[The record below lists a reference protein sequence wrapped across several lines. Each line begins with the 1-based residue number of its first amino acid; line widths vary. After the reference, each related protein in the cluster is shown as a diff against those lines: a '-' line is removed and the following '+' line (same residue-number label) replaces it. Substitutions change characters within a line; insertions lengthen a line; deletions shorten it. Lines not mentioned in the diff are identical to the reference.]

1 MKLDLKHSLSLKLL
15 RVVLLSALVVGVVL
29 SCAQIVFDVYKT
41 RQAVSSD
48 ANRILGMF
56 RDPSTQAVYSLD
68 REMGMQVIEGL
79 FQHESVRQASIGHPN
94 EPMLA
99 ERDRPLMELPTR
111 WLTDPILGKEQTFS
125 IQLVGRSPYSEYYG
139 DLSITLDTAPYGEDF
154 VTSSVIIFISGVL
167 RALAMGLVLYLVYH
181 WLLTKPL
188 SKIIEHLST
197 INPDRPSEHKLP
209 MLKGNEKNELGL
221 WITTANDLLASIERN
236 THLRREAENSLLR
249 MAQYDFLTGLPN
261 RQQLQQQLD
270 QILEDAG
277 RLQRRVAVLCVGLDD
292 FKGVNEQFSYQTGD
306 QLLIALADRLRSHSG
321 RLGALARLGGD
332 QFALVQADIEQPY
345 EAAELAQSVLDDLE
359 IPFGLE
365 QQEVRLRAT
374 IGITLFPEDGDSTEK
389 LLQKAEQTMTLA
401 KSRSRNRYQ
410 FYIASVD
417 SEMRRRRE
425 LEKDLREALARGE
438 MHLVYQPQVDYRDHR
453 VVGVE
458 ALLRWQHPQ
467 QGFVPPDLFIP
478 LAEQNGT
485 IIPIGEWV
493 LDQACRQLREW
504 HDQGFT
510 ELRMAINLSTVQLH
524 HAELPRVVN
533 NLLQVYRLPPRS
545 LEMEVTETGL
555 MEDISTAAQHLL
567 SLRRSGALIA
577 IDDFGTGYSS
587 LSYLKSLPLDKIK
600 IDKSF
605 VQDVLEDEDDATI
618 VRAIIQLA
626 RSLGM
631 QVIAEGVET
640 AEQEAYIIAQG
651 CNEGQGYLY
660 SKPLPARE
668 LTGYLKQARRL
679 SNAAANPATL

>member
-1 MKLDLKHSLSLKLL
+1 MKLELKNSLSLKLL

-29 SCAQIVFDVYKT
+29 SCAQIVFDAYKT
-41 RQAVSSD
+41 RQAVSND
-48 ANRILGMF
+48 AQRILGMF

-79 FQHESVRQASIGHPN
+79 FQHESVRYAAIGHPN

-99 ERDRPLMELPTR
+99 ERSRDLAQIPTR
-111 WLTDPILGKEQTFS
+111 WLTDPILGQEQQFS
-125 IQLVGRSPYSEYYG
+125 TKLVGRGPYSEYYG
-139 DLSITLDTAPYGEDF
+139 DLNITLDTAAYGESF
-154 VTSSVIIFISGVL
+154 VTNSVIIFVSGVL
-167 RALAMGLVLYLVYH
+167 RAMAMGLVLYLVYH

-188 SKIIEHLST
+188 SKIIEHLT
-197 INPDRPSEHKLP
+197 NINPDRPSEHKLP
-209 MLKGNEKNELGL
+209 MLKGNEQNKLGL
-221 WITTANDLLASIERN
+221 WINTANQLLASIERN

-292 FKGVNEQFSYQTGD
+292 FKGINEQFSYQSGD
-306 QLLIALADRLRSHSG
+306 QLLLALSDRLRSHSG

-359 IPFGLE
+359 LPFLLD
-365 QQEVRLRAT
+365 QHEVRLRAT

-425 LEKDLREALARGE
+425 LEKDLRDALAQNQL
-438 MHLVYQPQVDYRDHR
+438 HLVYQPQVDYRDHR

-467 QGFVPPDLFIP
+467 HGFVPPDLFIP

-485 IIPIGEWV
+485 IIPIGEWI
-493 LDQACRQLREW
+493 LDQTCRQLREW
-504 HDQGFT
+504 HDQGFSD
-510 ELRMAINLSTVQLH
+510 LRMAVNLSTVQLH

-533 NLLQVYRLPPRS
+533 NLMQVYRLPPKS
-545 LEMEVTETGL
+545 LELEVTETGL

-605 VQDVLEDEDDATI
+605 VQDLLEDEDDATI
-618 VRAIIQLA
+618 VRAIIQLGK
-626 RSLGM
+626 SLGM

-651 CNEGQGYLY
+651 CHEGQGYLY
-660 SKPLPARE
+660 SKPLPARD
-668 LTGYLKQARRL
+668 LTLFLKQARRL
-679 SNAAANPATL
+679 SSAATL

>member
-1 MKLDLKHSLSLKLL
+1 MKLELKNSLSLKLL

-41 RQAVSSD
+41 RQAVAND
-48 ANRILGMF
+48 AQRILGMF

-79 FQHESVRQASIGHPN
+79 FQHESVRVAAIGHPN

-99 ERDRPLMELPTR
+99 EKSREPVELSTR
-111 WLTDPILGKEQTFS
+111 WLTDPILGKEQNFTT
-125 IQLVGRSPYSEYYG
+125 QLVGRGPYSEYYG
-139 DLSITLDTAPYGEDF
+139 DLSITLDTARYGESF
-154 VTSSVIIFISGVL
+154 VTNSVVIFISGVL

-188 SKIIEHLST
+188 SKIIEHLSN

-221 WITTANDLLASIERN
+221 WINTANQLLASIERN
-236 THLRREAENSLLR
+236 THLRREAEKSLMR

-270 QILEDAG
+270 QILEDAS

-292 FKGVNEQFSYQTGD
+292 FKGINEQFSYQTGD
-306 QLLIALADRLRSHSG
+306 QLLLALSDRLRSHSG

-332 QFALVQADIEQPY
+332 QFALIQADIEQPY
-345 EAAELAQSVLDDLE
+345 EAAELAQSVLDGLDT
-359 IPFGLE
+359 PFILD
-365 QQEVRLRAT
+365 QQEVYLRAT

-389 LLQKAEQTMTLA
+389 LLQKSEQTMTLA

-425 LEKDLREALARGE
+425 LEKDLREALALNQLY
-438 MHLVYQPQVDYRDHR
+438 LVYQPQVDYRDHS

-467 QGFVPPDLFIP
+467 HGLVPPDLFIP

-485 IIPIGEWV
+485 IIAIGEWI
-493 LDQACRQLREW
+493 LDQACQQLREW
-504 HDQGFT
+504 LDMGFSD
-510 ELRMAINLSTVQLH
+510 LRMAINLSTVQLH

-533 NLLQVYRLPPRS
+533 NLMQVYRLPPRS
-545 LEMEVTETGL
+545 IELEVTETGL
-555 MEDISTAAQHLL
+555 MEDITTAAQHLL

-605 VQDVLEDEDDATI
+605 VQDLLEDEDDATI
-618 VRAIIQLA
+618 VRAIIQLGK
-626 RSLGM
+626 SLGM

-651 CNEGQGYLY
+651 CNEGQGYFY
-660 SKPLPARE
+660 SKPLSARE
-668 LTGYLKQARRL
+668 LALYLKQAQRIT
-679 SNAAANPATL
+679 STPNPATL

>member
-1 MKLDLKHSLSLKLL
+1 MKLDLKHSLSMKLL

-29 SCAQIVFDVYKT
+29 SCAQIVFDAYKT
-41 RQAVSSD
+41 RQAVTSD
-48 ANRILGMF
+48 AHRILGMF

-79 FQHESVRQASIGHPN
+79 FQHESVRHASIGHPK

-99 ERDRPLMELPTR
+99 EKERPLTNLPTR
-111 WLTDPILGKEQTFS
+111 WLTDPILGKEQTYTT
-125 IQLVGRSPYSEYYG
+125 QLVGRSPYSEYYG
-139 DLSITLDTAPYGEDF
+139 DLSITLDTAPYGQDF
-154 VTSSVIIFISGVL
+154 VASSVIIFISGVL

-188 SKIIEHLST
+188 SKIIEHLTS

-209 MLKGNEKNELGL
+209 MLKGNEKNEIGL
-221 WITTANDLLASIERN
+221 WINTANELLASIERN

-270 QILEDAG
+270 HILEDAG

-306 QLLIALADRLRSHSG
+306 QLLIALADRLRGHSG

-359 IPFGLE
+359 IPFSLE

-425 LEKDLREALARGE
+425 LEKDLREALKRGE

-467 QGFVPPDLFIP
+467 QGLVPPDLFIP

-485 IIPIGEWV
+485 IIAIGEWV

-504 HDQGFT
+504 HDQGFS

-533 NLLQVYRLPPRS
+533 NLLQVYRLPQRS
-545 LEMEVTETGL
+545 LELEVTETGL

-626 RSLGM
+626 RNLGM

-640 AEQEAYIIAQG
+640 AEQETYIIAQG

-668 LTGYLKQARRL
+668 LTLYLKQARRL
-679 SNAAANPATL
+679 SNAASNPATL

>member
-1 MKLDLKHSLSLKLL
+1 MKLELKNSLSVKLL

-29 SCAQIVFDVYKT
+29 SCAQIVYDAYKT
-41 RQAVSSD
+41 RQAVASD
-48 ANRILGMF
+48 AERILDMF

-79 FQHESVRQASIGHPN
+79 FQDNAVRLASIGHPN
-94 EPMLA
+94 ETLLA
-99 ERDRPLMELPTR
+99 EKERPLKATSTR
-111 WLTDPILGKEQTFS
+111 WLTDLILGKERSFTT
-125 IQLVGRSPYSEYYG
+125 QLVGRSPYSEYYG
-139 DLSITLDTAPYGEDF
+139 DLRITMDTATYGEGF
-154 VTSSVIIFISGVL
+154 IINAVIIFISGVL

-188 SKIIEHLST
+188 SRIIEHLT
-197 INPDRPSEHKLP
+197 NINPDRPSEHQLP
-209 MLKGNEKNELGL
+209 LLKGHEKNELGI
-221 WITTANDLLASIERN
+221 WVNTANQLLASIERN
-236 THLRREAENSLLR
+236 THLRHEAEISLLR

-270 QILEDAG
+270 KILVDAG

-292 FKGVNEQFSYQTGD
+292 FKSINEQFSYQTGD
-306 QLLIALADRLRSHSG
+306 QLLLALADRLRGHSG

-332 QFALVQADIEQPY
+332 QFAMVQADIEQPY
-345 EAAELAQSVLDDLE
+345 EAAELAQNILDDLE
-359 IPFGLE
+359 APFALGD
-365 QQEVRLRAT
+365 QEIRLRAT

-417 SEMRRRRE
+417 CEMRRRRE
-425 LEKDLREALARGE
+425 LEKDLRDALPRNQLF
-438 MHLVYQPQVDYRDHR
+438 LVYQPQISYRENR

-458 ALLRWQHPQ
+458 ALIRWQHPEH
-467 QGFVPPDLFIP
+467 GLVPPDQFIP
-478 LAEQNGT
+478 LAEQNGS
-485 IIPIGEWV
+485 IITIGEWV

-510 ELRMAINLSTVQLH
+510 DLRMAVNLSTVQLH
-524 HAELPRVVN
+524 HTELPRVVN
-533 NLLQVYRLPPRS
+533 NLMQIYRLPPRS
-545 LEMEVTETGL
+545 LELEVTETGL
-555 MEDISTAAQHLL
+555 MEDITTAAQHLL

-605 VQDVLEDEDDATI
+605 VQDLIDDDDDATI
-618 VRAIIQLA
+618 VRAIIQLGK
-626 RSLGM
+626 SLGM

-640 AEQEAYIIAQG
+640 TEQEAYIISEG
-651 CNEGQGYLY
+651 CHEGQGYLY

-668 LTGYLKQARRL
+668 LLAYLRQAQHINVEV
-679 SNAAANPATL
+679 S

>member
-1 MKLDLKHSLSLKLL
+1 MKLELKNSLSLKLL

-29 SCAQIVFDVYKT
+29 SCAQIVFDIYKT
-41 RQAVSSD
+41 RQAVASD
-48 ANRILGMF
+48 AQRILGMF

-79 FQHESVRQASIGHPN
+79 FQHEAVRYAAIGHPN

-99 ERDRPLMELPTR
+99 ERSRELIDAPSR
-111 WLTDPILGKEQTFS
+111 WLTDPILGKEQMFS
-125 IQLVGRSPYSEYYG
+125 TQLVGKGPYSEYYG
-139 DLSITLDTAPYGEDF
+139 DLNITLDTASYGENF
-154 VTSSVIIFISGVL
+154 ITTSVIIFISGVL

-188 SKIIEHLST
+188 SKIIEHLTS

-209 MLKGNEKNELGL
+209 MLRGNEKNELGL
-221 WITTANDLLASIERN
+221 WINTANQLLESIERN
-236 THLRREAENSLLR
+236 THLRHEAENSLLR
-249 MAQYDFLTGLPN
+249 MSQYDFLTGLPN

-292 FKGVNEQFSYQTGD
+292 FKGINEQFSYQTGD
-306 QLLIALADRLRSHSG
+306 QLLLALSDRLRSHSG
-321 RLGALARLGGD
+321 KLGALARLGGD

-345 EAAELAQSVLDDLE
+345 EAAELAQSILDSLDTA
-359 IPFGLE
+359 FSLE

-425 LEKDLREALARGE
+425 LEKELREALKRNE
-438 MHLVYQPQVDYRDHR
+438 LHLVYQPQIDYRDHQ

-467 QGFVPPDLFIP
+467 HGFVPPDLFIP
-478 LAEQNGT
+478 LAEQNGS
-485 IIPIGEWV
+485 IIAIGEWV
-493 LDQACRQLREW
+493 LDQSCRQLREW
-504 HDQGFT
+504 HDQGFSN
-510 ELRMAINLSTVQLH
+510 LRMAVNLSTVQLH
-524 HAELPRVVN
+524 HAELPRMVN
-533 NLLQVYRLPPRS
+533 NLLQVYRLPARS
-545 LEMEVTETGL
+545 LELEVTETGL
-555 MEDISTAAQHLL
+555 MEDITTAAQHLL
-567 SLRRSGALIA
+567 SLRRAGALIA

-600 IDKSF
+600 IDRSF

-618 VRAIIQLA
+618 VRAIIQLGK
-626 RSLGM
+626 SLGM

-668 LTGYLKQARRL
+668 VTLYLKQARRL
-679 SNAAANPATL
+679 NIASNPATL

>member
-1 MKLDLKHSLSLKLL
+1 MKLELKNSLSVKLL

-29 SCAQIVFDVYKT
+29 SCAQIVFDAYKT
-41 RQAVSSD
+41 RQAVASD
-48 ANRILGMF
+48 AQRILDMF

-68 REMGMQVIEGL
+68 KEMGMQVMEGL
-79 FQHESVRQASIGHPN
+79 FQDESVRMASIGHPN
-94 EPMLA
+94 ETMLA
-99 ERDRPLMELPTR
+99 EKNRPLQESSTR
-111 WLTDPILGKEQTFS
+111 WLTDLILGQERTFTT
-125 IQLVGRSPYSEYYG
+125 QLVGRGPYSEYYG
-139 DLSITLDTAPYGEDF
+139 DLSITLDTASYGADF
-154 VTSSVIIFISGVL
+154 LINSVIIFISGVL

-181 WLLTKPL
+181 WMLTKPL
-188 SKIIEHLST
+188 SKIIEHLT
-197 INPDRPSEHKLP
+197 QINPDRPSQHQLP
-209 MLKGNEKNELGL
+209 LIKGHERNELGL
-221 WITTANDLLASIERN
+221 WVNTANQLLASIERN
-236 THLRREAENSLLR
+236 THLRHEAENSLLR

-270 QILEDAG
+270 KILVDAG

-292 FKGVNEQFSYQTGD
+292 FKGINEQFSYQAGD
-306 QLLIALADRLRSHSG
+306 QLLLALADRLRAHSG

-345 EAAELAQSVLDDLE
+345 EAAELAQSILDDLE
-359 IPFGLE
+359 APFALDH
-365 QQEVRLRAT
+365 QEIRLRAT

-401 KSRSRNRYQ
+401 KTRSRNRYQ

-425 LEKDLREALARGE
+425 LEKDLREALPRNQLY
-438 MHLVYQPQVDYRDHR
+438 LVYQPQISYRDHR

-458 ALLRWQHPQ
+458 ALLRWQHPEL
-467 QGFVPPDLFIP
+467 GMVPPDQFIP
-478 LAEQNGT
+478 LAEQNGN
-485 IIPIGEWV
+485 IITIGEWV

-504 HDQGFT
+504 HDQGFS
-510 ELRMAINLSTVQLH
+510 ELRMAVNLSTVQLH
-524 HAELPRVVN
+524 HNELPRVVN
-533 NLLQVYRLPPRS
+533 NLLQIYRLPPRS
-545 LEMEVTETGL
+545 LELEVTETGL

-605 VQDVLEDEDDATI
+605 VQDLLDDDDDATI
-618 VRAIIQLA
+618 VRAIIQLGK
-626 RSLGM
+626 SLGM

-651 CNEGQGYLY
+651 CHEGQGYHY

-668 LTGYLKQARRL
+668 LTVFLKQAQRNQVSIL
-679 SNAAANPATL
+679 

>member
-1 MKLDLKHSLSLKLL
+1 MKLELKNSLSLKLL
-15 RVVLLSALVVGVVL
+15 RVVLLSAFVVGVVL
-29 SCAQIVFDVYKT
+29 SCAQIVFDAYKT
-41 RQAVSSD
+41 RQAVAND
-48 ANRILGMF
+48 AHRILGMF

-79 FQHESVRQASIGHPN
+79 FQHESVRYASIGHPN

-99 ERDRPLMELPTR
+99 ERSRDLAQMPTR
-111 WLTDPILGKEQTFS
+111 WMTDPILGQEQLFS
-125 IQLVGRSPYSEYYG
+125 TKLVGRGPYSEYYG
-139 DLSITLDTAPYGEDF
+139 DLNITLDTAPYGESF
-154 VTSSVIIFISGVL
+154 VTNSVIIFISGVL
-167 RALAMGLVLYLVYH
+167 RAMAMGLVLYLVYH
-181 WLLTKPL
+181 WLLTRPL
-188 SKIIEHLST
+188 SKIIEHLT
-197 INPDRPSEHKLP
+197 NINPDRPSEHKLP
-209 MLKGNEKNELGL
+209 MLPGNEKNELGL
-221 WITTANDLLASIERN
+221 WINTANQLLASIERN
-236 THLRREAENSLLR
+236 THLRHEAENSLLR

-292 FKGVNEQFSYQTGD
+292 FKGINEQFSYQSGD
-306 QLLIALADRLRSHSG
+306 QLLLALSDRLRSHSG

-345 EAAELAQSVLDDLE
+345 EAAELAQSILDDLE
-359 IPFGLE
+359 QPFRLD
-365 QQEVRLRAT
+365 QHEVRLRAT

-425 LEKDLREALARGE
+425 LEKDLRDALAQNQL
-438 MHLVYQPQVDYRDHR
+438 HLVYQPQVDYRDHSI
-453 VVGVE
+453 VGVE

-467 QGFVPPDLFIP
+467 HGFVAPDLFIP

-485 IIPIGEWV
+485 IIPIGEWI
-493 LDQACRQLREW
+493 LDQSCRQLREW
-504 HDQGFT
+504 HDQGFSN
-510 ELRMAINLSTVQLH
+510 LRMAINLSTVQLH

-533 NLLQVYRLPPRS
+533 NLMQVYRLPPKS
-545 LEMEVTETGL
+545 LELEVTETGL

-605 VQDVLEDEDDATI
+605 VQDLLEDEDDATI
-618 VRAIIQLA
+618 VRAIIQLGK
-626 RSLGM
+626 SLGM

-651 CNEGQGYLY
+651 CHEGQGYLY

-668 LTGYLKQARRL
+668 LTLFLKQARRL
-679 SNAAANPATL
+679 SSAATL